1 MDSGSTGDRPRDGGA
16 STPSPAS
23 GGGDTPDVWRTRETL
38 LARLH
43 DRGDARSWEEFA
55 RIYQPYI
62 FAVVRNMNVAHH
74 DCEDLT
80 QEVLCK
86 AWEILP
92 TFQYRREKGSFR
104 GWFARITRN
113 VVLNFITKGKRRREL
128 LEDKR
133 LDLPS
138 GSTEAISLPEVEKIA
153 EEEWRVYLGRMA
165 WDNVKP
171 TLNEVTRNVF
181 EGVIAGKE
189 IEQIAGDLGV
199 AENTVYRYRK
209 NVQNLLYRE
218 IRRLEAELG

>member
-1 MDSGSTGDRPRDGGA
+1 MKDSDPTENQPPDR
-16 STPSPAS
+16 S
-23 GGGDTPDVWRTRETL
+23 GPPEDVWRTRETL

-55 RIYQPYI
+55 RIYQPYV

-92 TFQYRREKGSFR
+92 TFEYHQEKGSFR

-113 VVLNFITKGKRRREL
+113 VVLNFVTKGKRRREL

-133 LDLPS
+133 LDLPA

-165 WDNVKP
+165 WDNVNP
-171 TLNEVTRNVF
+171 GLNEVTRNVF

-189 IEQIAGDLGV
+189 IERIAADLGV